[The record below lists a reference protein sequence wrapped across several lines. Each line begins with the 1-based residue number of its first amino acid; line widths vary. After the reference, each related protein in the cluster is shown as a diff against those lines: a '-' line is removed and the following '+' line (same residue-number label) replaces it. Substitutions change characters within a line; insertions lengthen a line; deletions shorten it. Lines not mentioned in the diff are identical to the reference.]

1 MISLPTAARWSG
13 RRKALKLRQ
22 EFSVRLR
29 ILGPKFHQL
38 ALDRAVKTFL
48 QPKK

>member
-1 MISLPTAARWSG
+1 MISLPDSRQRQRSPESIETTA
-13 RRKALKLRQ
+13 
-22 EFSVRLR
+22 R
-29 ILGPKFHQL
+29 IFRSPTDLGSKFHQL